1 MAEVVPAPY
10 PTASTLVPIPEG
22 ITSGGRF
29 KFAWDGSSIGVK
41 CPEGK
46 GAGDEMKV
54 DAPTA
59 DHRSR
64 IKEIASKALHGLTKP
79 TTEKRQKLEHNL
91 GLPPSL
97 PPAAPPPPSLPPAA
111 PPPAAPPPP
120 APPPPAPPPPAP
132 PLPAPPPPAAPHI
145 AAPTLT
151 DQGVDTL
158 SALSSA
164 APQLDRADL
173 ASVAPPLLQLL
184 RRVRRDLAALVAG
197 ESPTFSPL
205 DLLRNLTTDL
215 RPLVAQATVAVQE
228 TLQVGMLSLGWDVF
242 LEPPGLATGALLPT
256 PEAVLA
262 FLEESLATLDPPA
275 LSNASQLAGAPPAGG
290 AALGPLYPAGSAP
303 TEEQMDR
310 IGAMMAEDVADEADA
325 AERAGKVS
333 CDDNPYPN
341 RNPSRNRN
349 PNPNSNP
356 SPNPNLLS

>member
-120 APPPPAPPPPAP
+120 APPPPAPPP
-132 PLPAPPPPAAPHI
+132 PAPPPPAAPHI

-275 LSNASQLAGAPPAGG
+275 LSNASQLAGATQLAVRLSGRFTPLAPRPPRSRWI
-290 AALGPLYPAGSAP
+290 ALG
-303 TEEQMDR
+303 R
-310 IGAMMAEDVADEADA
+310 
-325 AERAGKVS
+325 
-333 CDDNPYPN
+333 
-341 RNPSRNRN
+341 
-349 PNPNSNP
+349 
-356 SPNPNLLS
+356 